1 MNRLLHV
8 EDLGFM
14 PRGGRDEKCT
24 CARRKTLTVGGE
36 KHKTTNS
43 SNVAVTPAYNATI
56 CSYIPRLCLE
66 KR

>member
-8 EDLGFM
+8 EDVGFL
-14 PRGGRDEKCT
+14 PRGGRADKCT
-24 CARRKTLTVGGE
+24 CARRRTLTVGGE

-43 SNVAVTPAYNATI
+43 SNVAVTPAYI
-56 CSYIPRLCLE
+56 CRYIPRLCLE